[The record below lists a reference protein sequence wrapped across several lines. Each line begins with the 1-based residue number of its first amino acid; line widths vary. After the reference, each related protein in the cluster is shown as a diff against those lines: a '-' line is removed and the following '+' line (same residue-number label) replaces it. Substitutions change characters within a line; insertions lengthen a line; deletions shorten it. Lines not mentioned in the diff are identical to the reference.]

1 MNGFAKDLKS
11 AIVACVLFAVLLGG
25 AYPAAV
31 WLFGRAVFPE
41 KAAGSLIRSG
51 GEVVGSSL
59 LAQDFSAG
67 RFFHPRPSAAGQGY
81 DAAHSG
87 GSNLGPLSKGLS
99 DSVRARVEAY
109 RAENGLTPE
118 TLVPADAVTASA
130 SGLDP
135 HISVENARL
144 QAGRVARTRG
154 WSVEEV
160 MKKVNAH
167 IEGRTFGFLGQP
179 RINVLRLN
187 LDLEGK
193 LAP

>member
-11 AIVACVLFAVLLGG
+11 ALAACVLFAVLLGG

-31 WLFGRAVFPE
+31 WLLGRAVFPE
-41 KAAGSLIRSG
+41 KADGSLIRAG
-51 GEVVGSSL
+51 GKIVGSSL
-59 LAQDFSAG
+59 LAQDFSEA
-67 RFFHPRPSAAGQGY
+67 RFFHPRPSAAGLGY

-87 GSNLGPLSKGLS
+87 GSNLGPLSKGLA

-109 RAENGLTPE
+109 RAENGLGPE

-144 QAGRVARTRG
+144 QAGRVARARG
-154 WSVEEV
+154 WSVGEV
-160 MKKVNAH
+160 AKKIDARL
-167 IEGRTFGFLGQP
+167 EGRTFGLLGQP
-179 RINVLRLN
+179 RVNVLKLN

-193 LAP
+193 PVR

>member
-11 AIVACVLFAVLLGG
+11 AVAASALFAVLLGG
-25 AYPAAV
+25 VYPVAV
-31 WLFGRAVFPE
+31 WLFGRAFFPE
-41 KAAGSLIRSG
+41 KADGSLIRAG

-59 LAQDFSAG
+59 LAQGFSQES
-67 RFFHPRPSAAGQGY
+67 FFHPRPSAAGGGY
-81 DAAHSG
+81 DAVHSG
-87 GSNLGPLSKGLS
+87 GSNLGPLSKDFLE
-99 DSVRARVEAY
+99 SVRARVEAY
-109 RAENGLTPE
+109 RAENGLSPE

-144 QAGRVARTRG
+144 QAGRVARARG
-154 WSVEEV
+154 WSVAVV
-160 MKKVNAH
+160 MKKVDAS

>member
-11 AIVACVLFAVLLGG
+11 AVVTSALFAVLLGG
-25 AYPAAV
+25 VYPVAV
-31 WLFGRAVFPE
+31 WVFGRAFFPE
-41 KAAGSLIRSG
+41 KADGSLIRAG
-51 GEVVGSSL
+51 GEIVGSSL
-59 LAQDFSAG
+59 LAQDFSEK

-99 DSVRARVEAY
+99 ESVRARVEAY
-109 RAENGLTPE
+109 RAENGLPSG

-144 QAGRVARTRG
+144 QAGRVARARG

-160 MKKVNAH
+160 MKKVDAH
-167 IEGRTFGFLGQP
+167 TEGRTFGFLGQP